1 MKRYKKL
8 SGDTG
13 IEAYETGPN
22 YIRIRFE
29 DGGVYLY
36 TDESTGP
43 ENVTRMKA
51 LAEQGKGLCTYINTR
66 VRGAYAE
73 KEV

>member
-13 IEAYETGPN
+13 IDAYEAGRDF
-22 YIRIRFE
+22 IRIRFE

-36 TDESTGP
+36 TDESTGADNIA
-43 ENVTRMKA
+43 EMKA
-51 LAEQGKGLCTYINTR
+51 LAESGKGLCTFINTR
-66 VRGAYAE
+66 VRGDYAV
-73 KEV
+73 KET